1 MTPSLRNLIVLIFIL
16 TANVIV
22 YGQEIEL
29 PKRIVLKGDSGVFFT
44 KKQEIILIN
53 KLENVKKLEST
64 IDSLEYSN
72 QICQSNLRSAEV
84 VNEISKNRK
93 DQLYQIVNSQDSIIK
108 GQDSIIESQHE
119 KIRKWRKG
127 TLCTGIFAVGCIFAG
142 VTGVWL
148 PAIAV
153 VAVTEAAVILTKK
166 QK

>member
-1 MTPSLRNLIVLIFIL
+1 M
-16 TANVIV
+16 IV

-53 KLENVKKLEST
+53 KLENIKKLEST
-64 IDSLEYSN
+64 VDSLEYSN

-119 KIRKWRKG
+119 KIRKWKKG
-127 TLCTGIFAVGCIFAG
+127 TLCTSIFAVGCIFAG